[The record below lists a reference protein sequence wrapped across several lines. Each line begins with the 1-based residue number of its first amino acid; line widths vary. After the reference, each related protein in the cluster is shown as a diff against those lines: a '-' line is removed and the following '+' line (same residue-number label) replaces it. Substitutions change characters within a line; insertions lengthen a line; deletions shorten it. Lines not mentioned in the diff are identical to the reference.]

1 MYFPSVAQQSTD
13 GNDDDD
19 DDDDD
24 NDENQGNE
32 DKTDNGHFAKKKKR
46 LPQLFAFL

>member
-1 MYFPSVAQQSTD
+1 MCFRSVAQQLTD
-13 GNDDDD
+13 G

-32 DKTDNGHFAKKKKR
+32 DKTDNGHSC
-46 LPQLFAFL
+46 